1 MYNVPSSPFRRP
13 EAVPEP
19 ATTYEATLNRVARR
33 FIYDEDEL
41 NPNDIDQAIETASL
55 QPAVRRLE
63 QERHELEALREL
75 LQGMAAHER
84 ANLYHHGAW
93 QATLVRQSRASGTS
107 PEALS
112 REEVSKAFEAFPFKK
127 EQLHHEKQA
136 VTHYRRLLDQHP
148 EAEIRLSKNIRLDR
162 TDMEVLLID
171 LQARETERVP
181 DERARRDALESLDRE
196 FVNVIRRVP
205 PDQTGKRFE
214 LEEMYL
220 LRRLIH
226 RADKGHLASVSHGTP
241 REDLRSDRGSV
252 DVVLTAAGDVYA
264 FQFKTFKSGTHREA
278 REQQAAVHERA
289 KRQLDAS
296 ATHLVTLKA
305 EDVQEA
311 YEASLRQAQGTRHT
325 LADKYATLE
334 PVVNTLRKD
343 ERARL
348 LALLGMTEADL
359 ASEAAAFE
367 QRQMERH
374 ALEEEL
380 RSKREV
386 SKMLE
391 LEQERRRAEEE
402 QAERMREEAIER
414 HRQKTIEEA
423 ERKRV
428 EEQAAVEARRA
439 DKARQRE
446 AERAALAAKEAEI
459 QKNEAQKAKRLQAKE
474 KKELQDWP
482 PHNLVGLA
490 TAPTLQRLGL
500 LSAEWNND
508 FPTLLAAKK
517 QFFSRYAK
525 AKRGASPSETDKPNP
540 AFLADFP
547 SRTAFEEK

>member
-1 MYNVPSSPFRRP
+1 MHHVPSSPFRRP

-33 FIYDEDEL
+33 FIYDEEEL
-41 NPNDIDQAIETASL
+41 DPNDIDQAIETASL

-84 ANLYHHGAW
+84 TNLYHHGAW
-93 QATLVRQSRASGTS
+93 QATLVRRSRASGTP

-127 EQLHHEKQA
+127 EQLHHERQA
-136 VTHYRRLLDQHP
+136 VTHYQRLLDQHP

-171 LQARETERVP
+171 LRARETERVP
-181 DERARRDALESLDRE
+181 DERVRRDALESLDRE

-241 REDLRSDRGSV
+241 REDLRADHGSV
-252 DVVLTAAGDVYA
+252 DVVLTAAGDVYD

-289 KRQLDAS
+289 KRQLHDS

-359 ASEAAAFE
+359 AHEAAAFE
-367 QRQMERH
+367 QRQIERH

-380 RSKREV
+380 RLKREA
-386 SKMLE
+386 SKALE
-391 LEQERRRAEEE
+391 LEQERQHIEEE
-402 QAERMREEAIER
+402 QAMQMREEAIER
-414 HRQKTIEEA
+414 HRLEMIEA
-423 ERKRV
+423 SERKRT
-428 EEQAAVEARRA
+428 EIQSAA
-439 DKARQRE
+439 DKRKAEKAKQRE
-446 AERAALAAKEAEI
+446 TERATRVAKEAE
-459 QKNEAQKAKRLQAKE
+459 ERKREEQRIKRAIAKE
-474 KKELQDWP
+474 KKETQDWP
-482 PHNLVGLA
+482 PQNLVGLA
-490 TAPTLQRLGL
+490 TAPSLQRLGL
-500 LSAEWNND
+500 LSTEWNND
-508 FPTLLAAKK
+508 FSKLLAAKK

-525 AKRGASPSETDKPNP
+525 PKRGASPSETDKPN
-540 AFLADFP
+540 AEFLAAFP
-547 SRTAFEEK
+547 SRETFEAK